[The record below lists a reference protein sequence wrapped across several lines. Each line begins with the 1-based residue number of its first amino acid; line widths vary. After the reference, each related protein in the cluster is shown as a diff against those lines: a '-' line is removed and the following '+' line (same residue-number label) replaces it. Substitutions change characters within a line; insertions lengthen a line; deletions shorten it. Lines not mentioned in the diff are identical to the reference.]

1 MLRADMSPK
10 PVYEQVNRL
19 IHQEWKTRLD
29 ATTDSD
35 GRLGFRGFR
44 GDYRLALEWQGHRL
58 ERHFHVA
65 KDASNEIVITLTP

>member
-10 PVYEQVNRL
+10 PVYEQVNQL

-35 GRLGFRGFR
+35 GRWLFAVF
-44 GDYRLALEWQGHRL
+44 A
-58 ERHFHVA
+58 A
-65 KDASNEIVITLTP
+65 ITDWPWNGRAIG